1 MAERLDYNLLI
12 GQVRFT
18 YIEMKNQRDILL
30 LLCHIDIPVFFFFIF
45 RFIDLYE
52 MGTLLTLPGLML
64 LFFLI
69 NESSKFLIE
78 QIFSTLK
85 YLHRKCF
92 YTLYAF
98 YWYMKLTENNMS
110 LVRHQTR
117 IYTGRPVLKKR
128 IG

>member
-1 MAERLDYNLLI
+1 
-12 GQVRFT
+12 
-18 YIEMKNQRDILL
+18 
-30 LLCHIDIPVFFFFIF
+30 
-45 RFIDLYE
+45 

-85 YLHRKCF
+85 YLHRKCV
-92 YTLYAF
+92 YTFYAF